1 MDPGGNVATRADV
14 ARRAGVSPS
23 TVTYALN
30 GERPSAEAT
39 RQRILAAMAELG
51 YSPNAM
57 AAGLAGGRSR
67 IIAMLFP
74 TLERGYSD
82 SDLEYLVGA
91 ADAAHE
97 LNHRVLLWTMD
108 REDIPEVARL
118 CRSGLV
124 EGLLLMEVRMQDE
137 RVDYLRREGIPLAL
151 IGRTA
156 DDASLPYADRDFT
169 RVGQMAVSHLAGLGH
184 TDIAFLG
191 PPERLRTW
199 GFGAVVR
206 AINGI
211 EKAARASG
219 VRLITVDCEA
229 TVPAGRDALLNL
241 RQAHPEVTGII
252 SFNDEGAIGLYQGA
266 QAMGLRIP
274 TDLSVISTSVSTQR
288 TAFFFPA
295 LTTIS
300 PPAGAIGGAAARA
313 LIHALENPDAAPEQS
328 LLTGELVERGST
340 APPTRPRARKV
351 GQSI

>member
-1 MDPGGNVATRADV
+1 MATRADV

-30 GERPSAEAT
+30 GERPIAEST
-39 RQRILAAMAELG
+39 RQRIFAAMAELG

-74 TLERGYSD
+74 TQERGYSD

-91 ADAAHE
+91 AEAANE
-97 LNHRVLLWTMD
+97 LNHRVMLWTTS
-108 REDIPEVARL
+108 REDIQEVTRF

-137 RVDYLRREGIPLAL
+137 RVEYLRKEAIPLAL

-156 DDASLPYADRDFT
+156 DDASLPYADRDFAE
-169 RVGQMAVSHLAGLGH
+169 VGRMAVNHLAGLGH
-184 TDIAFLG
+184 THIAFLG
-191 PPERLRTW
+191 PPERLLNW

-206 AINGI
+206 AVQGI
-211 EKAARASG
+211 QEASDAAGLDTTMLACDAS
-219 VRLITVDCEA
+219 
-229 TVPAGRDALLNL
+229 VPAGRDALLSL
-241 RQAHPEVTGII
+241 RQEHPEVTGVI
-252 SFNDEGAIGLYQGA
+252 SFNDEGAIGLYQAA
-266 QAMGLRIP
+266 QAMGLSIP
-274 TDLSVISTSVSTQR
+274 SDLSVISTSVSTQR

-295 LTTIS
+295 LTTVS

-313 LIHALENPDAAPEQS
+313 LIHALENPDAPPLHS
-328 LLTGELVERGST
+328 LHAGELVERAST
-340 APPTRPRARKV
+340 APPPARPARSRGRRATTPA
-351 GQSI
+351 